1 MNQCFCIVVLLGLP
15 ASGKSLLAERLCGFL
30 SDNDCVVYC
39 ASFDTIVSLEKQAKI
54 ALSSSSEMIKHYRRE
69 MKGNVESFLATPNP
83 LFKTCVVLIDDNNYY
98 KSMRYEYHQLAAKF
112 YTGYLQLYLKCEI
125 SEALLQN
132 RSRPQS
138 SRVPDIVI
146 TQMNTKFE
154 VPCETWENSLT
165 IGHIDLNNPEILNNI
180 WSHIQKALDSP
191 VSTIKTREEKK
202 LASEQSKLRNDH
214 NVLHNIDKALRK
226 RLSQCVRERKE
237 EKNVRVLA
245 TQLNDIRLSVLE
257 GVKSGTVEIPAD
269 ILKPDGSI
277 DLYILEVWATSVFLQ
292 RCPS

>member
-15 ASGKSLLAERLCGFL
+15 ASGKSLLAERLCSFL

-165 IGHIDLNNPEILNNI
+165 MCKLCEKISNAKFVTYGK
-180 WSHIQKALDSP
+180 KALG
-191 VSTIKTREEKK
+191 K
-202 LASEQSKLRNDH
+202 
-214 NVLHNIDKALRK
+214 
-226 RLSQCVRERKE
+226 
-237 EKNVRVLA
+237 
-245 TQLNDIRLSVLE
+245 
-257 GVKSGTVEIPAD
+257 
-269 ILKPDGSI
+269 
-277 DLYILEVWATSVFLQ
+277 
-292 RCPS
+292 